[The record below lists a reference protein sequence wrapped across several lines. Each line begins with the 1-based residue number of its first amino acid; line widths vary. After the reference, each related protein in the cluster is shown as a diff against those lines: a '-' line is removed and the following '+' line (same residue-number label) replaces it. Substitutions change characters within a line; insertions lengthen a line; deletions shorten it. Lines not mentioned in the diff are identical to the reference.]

1 MNQGNHWPLGSRFMT
16 TDEASE
22 ELAKLTRVTEMYS
35 MTASDA
41 ASSETYARL
50 TNELRATKN
59 ETVHRES
66 RPINWLGRP

>member
-22 ELAKLTRVTEMYS
+22 ELAKLTRATEMYS

-41 ASSETYARL
+41 ALSENYARL
-50 TNELRATKN
+50 TNELRAKKN
-59 ETVHRES
+59 EPVQRES